1 MSSTDSTWLGKTFT
15 PRMMSMSS
23 VRPETRAMRTL
34 VRPQMQGSGF
44 RLVMSPVR

>member
-23 VRPETRAMRTL
+23 VRPDTRSIRTS
-34 VRPQMQGSGF
+34 VRPQMHGSGSS
-44 RLVMSPVR
+44 RVMSPVR